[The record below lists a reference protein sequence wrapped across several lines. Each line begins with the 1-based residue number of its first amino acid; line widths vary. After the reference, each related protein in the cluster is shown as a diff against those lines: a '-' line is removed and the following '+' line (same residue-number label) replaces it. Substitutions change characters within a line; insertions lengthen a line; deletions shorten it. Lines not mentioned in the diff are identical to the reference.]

1 MLDDERILDLYWAR
15 DDAAISE
22 TSVKYGEKLQRLSDR
37 MLQAKEDAEECV
49 NDTYLGAWNA
59 IPPQRP
65 QQFFAFLAKL
75 CRNIACNKLDWLNA
89 AKRRAD
95 TVSLTD
101 ELAQC
106 VPDRAAD
113 RQRES
118 RELAEALNVF
128 LQGLPQESRVLFM
141 RRYWFMDSV
150 QEIAERCSMSESKVK
165 TSLFRTRQKL
175 RAFLEKED
183 FAV

>member
-15 DDAAISE
+15 DDAAIGE
-22 TSVKYGEKLQRLSDR
+22 TSLKYGDKLQRLSDR
-37 MLQAKEDAEECV
+37 MLRAKEDAEECV

-65 QQFFAFLAKL
+65 RQFFAFLAKL

-89 AKRRAD
+89 AKRHAD
-95 TVSLTD
+95 TVSLTE

-106 VPDRAAD
+106 LPDNAAD
-113 RQRES
+113 RRQES
-118 RELAEALNVF
+118 RELGEALNVF
-128 LQGLPQESRVLFM
+128 LQSLPQESRVIFM

-150 QEIAERCSMSESKVK
+150 QEIAERYNMGESKVK

-183 FAV
+183 LLV

>member
-15 DDAAISE
+15 DDAAIGE
-22 TSVKYGEKLQRLSDR
+22 TSLKYGEKLQRLSER
-37 MLQAKEDAEECV
+37 LMRAKEDAEECV
-49 NDTYLGAWNA
+49 NDTYMGAWNA
-59 IPPQRP
+59 IPPQWP
-65 QQFFAFLAKL
+65 AQFFAFLAKL

-89 AKRRAD
+89 AKRRAE
-95 TVSLTD
+95 TVSLTE
-101 ELAQC
+101 ELSQC
-106 VPDRAAD
+106 LPDSAGE

-118 RELAEALNVF
+118 RELAEVLNRF
-128 LQGLPQESRVLFM
+128 LAGLPQESRVLFL

-150 QEIAERCSMSESKVK
+150 QEIAQRYGLGESKVK